1 MRKFW
6 NIVNRKYVVFIKI
19 WIVIVVDF
27 DNNGDIDI
35 FMNNICSYCDFND
48 WELNKLFIVILN

>member
-1 MRKFW
+1 M
-6 NIVNRKYVVFIKI
+6 FIKI

-48 WELNKLFIVILN
+48 WELNKFFIVILN